1 MYPDCGFKFVLN
13 LDETAKFNLTLIQR
27 LQYISNLFSPAS
39 LIWIWNLEF
48 QFLIKSFVSIA
59 SSLFISNYK
68 ILGTRL
74 RIPVHHHHFG
84 GSIMK
89 PNMDFRSKSL
99 KEKIGDSSTSFFFH
113 FFLCEDLSKIHQMG
127 NILSSLKVSKSQKH
141 YFLTP
146 HCPKNKRNIWQNSAL
161 ASFDI
166 YRPLSADNQRL

>member
-1 MYPDCGFKFVLN
+1 MIIEKILVDFNKKILRNSGVKKIIERSRSISYLYPDCGFKFVLN

-27 LQYISNLFSPAS
+27 LQYTSNLFFLPQS

-89 PNMDFRSKSL
+89 PNMDFRSQKS
-99 KEKIGDSSTSFFFH
+99 ER
-113 FFLCEDLSKIHQMG
+113 
-127 NILSSLKVSKSQKH
+127 
-141 YFLTP
+141 
-146 HCPKNKRNIWQNSAL
+146 KNR
-161 ASFDI
+161 
-166 YRPLSADNQRL
+166 R